1 MQSRDVARPGPTRG
15 FSLIEVLV
23 VISLI
28 SILAG
33 ALAPLGIR
41 SLRASQLEKTRT
53 RMDVLMRAMAGDP
66 TQGDFGYLGD
76 MGALPGS
83 LADLNDATGKP
94 AFAVDANDGVGY
106 GWAGPYVPTIAPA
119 GAPVVDA
126 WSLALQF
133 DGVTAQLRSAGP
145 DRAFATADDVVR
157 PFVAPIIVGN
167 LVVTVLGLPN
177 SGDPAEQLDDSRA
190 DVYVASSVAGVRSE
204 QLMSGSGPF
213 NANGLHLGLHGLR
226 AAGTGSYS
234 GAANVRDVVS
244 IKRGSTHHTL
254 VLEQP

>member
-53 RMDVLMRAMAGDP
+53 RMDTLMRAMAGDP

-94 AFAVDANDGVGY
+94 AFAVDANDGV
-106 GWAGPYVPTIAPA
+106 ARLCMPLRADDRSCRRPLRR
-119 GAPVVDA
+119 A
-126 WSLALQF
+126 WILALQV
-133 DGVTAQLRSAGP
+133 DGVPASA
-145 DRAFATADDVVR
+145 
-157 PFVAPIIVGN
+157 
-167 LVVTVLGLPN
+167 
-177 SGDPAEQLDDSRA
+177 
-190 DVYVASSVAGVRSE
+190 
-204 QLMSGSGPF
+204 
-213 NANGLHLGLHGLR
+213 
-226 AAGTGSYS
+226 
-234 GAANVRDVVS
+234 
-244 IKRGSTHHTL
+244 
-254 VLEQP
+254 